1 VEVFDSRLGADLVGV
16 LLDWGRRIG
25 CRTIEI
31 VAGAAKSAFA
41 DWDFL
46 TREGGFCI
54 TSGGFNR

>member
-1 VEVFDSRLGADLVGV
+1 LGADLEGF
-16 LLDWGRRIG
+16 LLVWGCAID

-31 VAGAAKSAFA
+31 AARIAKSAFA

-54 TSGGFNR
+54 MSGGFNR

>member
-1 VEVFDSRLGADLVGV
+1 LGADL
-16 LLDWGRRIG
+16 DRTID

-31 VAGAAKSAFA
+31 VAGVAKSACA

-54 TSGGFNR
+54 MSGGFNR